1 MIAIVSHCTS
11 KQSGKFDILV
21 SQGIVHNIGEIVPK
35 VQNYSLNQRQT
46 TDKQKVLRAHE
57 SACSCAKTKK
67 TVSSSWTA
75 WNPFLKFNSKIFD
88 KHREND
94 PQCPWDLV
102 NFFFHRVKHD
112 LGVSIDVISIEIP
125 LCTDTVHTDRKRAFG
140 SWKWQ
145 VTYNKLFFNLMT

>member
-75 WNPFLKFNSKIFD
+75 
-88 KHREND
+88 
-94 PQCPWDLV
+94 
-102 NFFFHRVKHD
+102 
-112 LGVSIDVISIEIP
+112 
-125 LCTDTVHTDRKRAFG
+125 
-140 SWKWQ
+140 
-145 VTYNKLFFNLMT
+145 